1 MLESCHLCKAT
12 APLVRSHILP
22 AGLYRK
28 LLDHG
33 AKNSNP
39 FHVSNGKAIQ
49 SSRQITKHLLC
60 ERCERR
66 LNDNGER
73 WMIAKCYDDRQKVFP
88 LRELLLAKGKI
99 GHGSLV
105 TSAATADIPELSN
118 SQLEY
123 FAASVFWRASVQ
135 DRLATRQVHS
145 VALGPFEEEFRRYLV
160 GDAPFP
166 SRSTLLVYISTAEPP
181 YKSLSYPITTRHPA
195 GSHAHRFVIP
205 GICFDLYAGKRAVDT
220 HRACFVHSPEHFV
233 FLNRYIENWVAE
245 SCFQL
250 AGNFLNN
257 A

>member
-105 TSAATADIPELSN
+105 TSAATADIP
-118 SQLEY
+118 
-123 FAASVFWRASVQ
+123 
-135 DRLATRQVHS
+135 
-145 VALGPFEEEFRRYLV
+145 
-160 GDAPFP
+160 
-166 SRSTLLVYISTAEPP
+166 
-181 YKSLSYPITTRHPA
+181 
-195 GSHAHRFVIP
+195 
-205 GICFDLYAGKRAVDT
+205 
-220 HRACFVHSPEHFV
+220 
-233 FLNRYIENWVAE
+233 
-245 SCFQL
+245 
-250 AGNFLNN
+250 
-257 A
+257 